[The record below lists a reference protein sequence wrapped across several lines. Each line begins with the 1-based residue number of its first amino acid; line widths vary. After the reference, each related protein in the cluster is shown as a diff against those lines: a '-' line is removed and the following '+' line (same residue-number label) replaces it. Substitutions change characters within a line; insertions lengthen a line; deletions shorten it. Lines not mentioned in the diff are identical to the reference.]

1 MISVIITSFNQEEAL
16 RCSLPVFLSQTYC
29 DYEVIVV
36 DKNSEDLTVSYLEEM
51 ELSHKRLSHI
61 VLPTS
66 TKANNKDVM
75 AMLLGIR
82 HCVSQRVIIASAACV
97 PHSEHWLDDVLA
109 VWGEATKLLVIPE
122 LPGKYRGTDTF
133 RLSLRQRYAMWLIA
147 HGWPRRALS
156 PVLGIERGVFLS
168 CRRLNN
174 KTKSV
179 MRTSDLLVR
188 YCSTKTNT
196 SVLQDAKY
204 SIYSLVP

>member
-16 RCSLPVFLSQTYC
+16 RCSLPVFLSQTCC

-36 DKNSEDLTVSYLEEM
+36 DKNSEDLTVGYLEEM

-97 PHSEHWLDDVLA
+97 PHSEHLLDDVLA
-109 VWGEATKLLVIPE
+109 VWDMPCGSSPMAGLAAL
-122 LPGKYRGTDTF
+122 F
-133 RLSLRQRYAMWLIA
+133 RLYWASRGRCSS
-147 HGWPRRALS
+147 RAA
-156 PVLGIERGVFLS
+156 G
-168 CRRLNN
+168 
-174 KTKSV
+174 
-179 MRTSDLLVR
+179 
-188 YCSTKTNT
+188 
-196 SVLQDAKY
+196 
-204 SIYSLVP
+204 